1 MNIRIG
7 SGYDVHRL
15 KAGRDLWLGGI
26 SIPHDKGT
34 LGHSDGDVLI
44 HAVCDALLGALD
56 LGDIGIH
63 FPDSSDEFRDIRST
77 ILLERTYHMVREK
90 KYALGNL
97 DSTVILEKPK
107 IRDYIPQM
115 KDTLAGIL
123 HTSPSNISIKAT
135 TSEKMGF
142 IGRGKGVAAYATV
155 LLRKVQTAR

>member
-7 SGYDVHRL
+7 FGYDVHRL
-15 KAGRDLWLGGI
+15 EKGRDLWIGGI
-26 SIPHDKGT
+26 RIPHYQGT

-63 FPDSSDEFRDIRST
+63 FPDTSDEFRDIRST
-77 ILLERTYHMVREK
+77 ILLEKTYQLVREK
-90 KYALGNL
+90 KYALVNL

-107 IRDYIPQM
+107 IRDHIPQM
-115 KDTLAGIL
+115 KETLAGIL
-123 HTSPSNISIKAT
+123 QTSPSNISIKAT

-142 IGRGKGVAAYATV
+142 IGRGKGLAACANV
-155 LLRKVQTAR
+155 LLRSV

>member
-7 SGYDVHRL
+7 FGYDVHRL
-15 KAGRDLWLGGI
+15 EKGRDLWLGGI
-26 SIPHDKGT
+26 SIPHYKGT

-63 FPDSSDEFRDIRST
+63 FPDTSDEFRDIRST
-77 ILLERTYHMVREK
+77 ILLEKTYQLVREK
-90 KYALGNL
+90 KYALVNL

-107 IRDYIPQM
+107 IRDHIPQM
-115 KDTLAGIL
+115 KETLAGIL
-123 HTSPSNISIKAT
+123 QTSPSNISIKAT

-142 IGRGKGVAAYATV
+142 IGRGKGLAACANV
-155 LLRKVQTAR
+155 LLRSV